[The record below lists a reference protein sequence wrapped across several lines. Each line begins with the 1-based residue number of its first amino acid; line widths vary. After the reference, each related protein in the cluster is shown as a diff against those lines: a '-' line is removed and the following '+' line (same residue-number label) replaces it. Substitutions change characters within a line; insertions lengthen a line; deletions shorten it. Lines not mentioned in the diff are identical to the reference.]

1 MGIFSRQG
9 GVTSQQS
16 ATTLIT
22 KGCFVTGELKLES
35 DIQID
40 GIIDGQIHVSK
51 TLVVSESGQ
60 VKGDIFASKVVIN
73 GIFEGNCSADKI
85 EILAKG
91 RVSGTIYTDDLSIEQ
106 GGKFNGVTHPAKSK
120 DKAPE
125 HVVDLKPAATATPSN
140 SSAPVNS
147 SKESTNNGKAPTKPV
162 AEVKK
167 QATAKG

>member
-1 MGIFSRQG
+1 MGIFSRQS
-9 GVTSQQS
+9 GVTGQQS

-40 GIIDGQIHVSK
+40 GIIEGQIHVSK

-73 GIFEGNCSADKI
+73 GIFEGTCSADKI
-85 EILAKG
+85 EVLAKG

-106 GGKFNGVTHPAKSK
+106 GGKFNGVTHPAKPK
-120 DKAPE
+120 EQPVE
-125 HVVDLKPAATATPSN
+125 QHVVEIKSTTGSATSAVNASPNTKDAVKPAAS
-140 SSAPVNS
+140 
-147 SKESTNNGKAPTKPV
+147 TKPAP

-167 QATAKG
+167 QAVKG